1 MKTEMELQTN
11 SSRKWIIISAVMG
24 FLGVALGAF
33 GAHSLKPYIDPDK
46 LDVYKTGTHYQMIH
60 AVVMLAI
67 AFLGDKVYLKAEK
80 FFLAGIILFSF
91 SLYLYSITSIVAFA
105 MVTPVG
111 GVSFL
116 IGWVVLIY
124 TAVRKT

>member
-1 MKTEMELQTN
+1 MKTDKELRMD
-11 SSRKWIIISAVMG
+11 SSKKWIIISAVMG

-60 AVVMLAI
+60 AVVMLAT
-67 AFLGDKVYLKAEK
+67 AFLGDKIYLKAEK

-116 IGWVVLIY
+116 TGWAVLIVE
-124 TAVRKT
+124 AARR

>member
-1 MKTEMELQTN
+1 
-11 SSRKWIIISAVMG
+11 MG

-60 AVVMLAI
+60 SVVMLAI
-67 AFLGDKVYLKAEK
+67 AFYDNKIYMKAEK

-91 SLYLYSITSIVAFA
+91 SLYIYSITSVPAIA
-105 MVTPVG
+105 MITPVG

-116 IGWVVLIY
+116 IGWAVLIH
-124 TAVRKT
+124 AALKK

>member
-1 MKTEMELQTN
+1 MELQTN
-11 SSRKWIIISAVMG
+11 SSGKWIIISAVMG

-80 FFLAGIILFSF
+80 FFFAGIILFSF
-91 SLYLYSITSIVAFA
+91 SLYVYSITSVPAFA

-111 GVSFL
+111 GVLFL
-116 IGWVVLIY
+116 IGWAVLIY
-124 TAVRKT
+124 GAVRKT

>member
-1 MKTEMELQTN
+1 MKTEKEYLMN
-11 SSRKWIIISAVMG
+11 SSKKWIIISSVMG

-60 AVVMLAI
+60 SVVMLAI
-67 AFLGDKVYLKAEK
+67 AFYGDKIYLKAEK
-80 FFLAGIILFSF
+80 FFLTGIILFSF
-91 SLYLYSITSIVAFA
+91 SLYLYSITSVPAIA
-105 MVTPVG
+105 MVTPAG

-116 IGWVVLIY
+116 IGWAVLIHA
-124 TAVRKT
+124 AVRK